1 MKKLALIFALITLPI
16 TTLLA
21 QEDAGLVK
29 VKNSETQ
36 IPRVNTSTGKL
47 HMLWYRQGW
56 FIDGNAGVRFLGKTS
71 DAADMKIGPTFN
83 AGLGYLV
90 NEKFGLK
97 GRIDYNKIVTTSATQ
112 EDIQNSFALSLE
124 GVVKLI
130 QVFGEERPRD
140 FALILHGGAGLTAMF
155 NPELREAVEND
166 PNREFND
173 PGIKGTDDMFH
184 VVIGITPQYHF
195 NSKVSLNLDV
205 SQFIQF
211 KQFRTYDF
219 SNAVKAD
226 GPTGLLGV
234 SLGLTI
240 RLD

>member
-21 QEDAGLVK
+21 QEDASLVK

-36 IPRVNTSTGKL
+36 MPRVNTSTGKL
-47 HMLWYRQGW
+47 NMLWYRQGW
-56 FIDGNAGVRFLGKTS
+56 FIDGNAGVRLLGKTS

-83 AGLGYLV
+83 AGLGYLI

-97 GRIDYNKIVTTSATQ
+97 GRVDYNKIVTTSSMQ
-112 EDIQNSFALSLE
+112 EDVQNSFALSLE

-140 FALILHGGAGLTAMF
+140 FALILHGGAGITAMF
-155 NPELREAVEND
+155 NPEWRDNQRDANIPFEG
-166 PNREFND
+166 
-173 PGIKGTDDMFH
+173 PGLKGTDDMFH

-211 KQFRTYDF
+211 KQNRTYDF
-219 SNAVKAD
+219 SNATPAD

-240 RLD
+240 RFD